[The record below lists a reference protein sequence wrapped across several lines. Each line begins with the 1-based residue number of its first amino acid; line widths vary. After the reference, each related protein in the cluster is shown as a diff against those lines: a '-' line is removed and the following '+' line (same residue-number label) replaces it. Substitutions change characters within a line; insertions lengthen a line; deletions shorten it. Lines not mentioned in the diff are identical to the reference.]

1 MLSTMIWCWAY
12 CVTNE
17 WMTRIA
23 IAKTLLM
30 DEKQITRILDITAVL
45 LNVQI
50 YAKFSNQ
57 PIIIR

>member
-1 MLSTMIWCWAY
+1 MLIFVLFY
-12 CVTNE
+12 
-17 WMTRIA
+17 A
-23 IAKTLLM
+23 IATLLM

>member
-12 CVTNE
+12 CVANE
-17 WMTRIA
+17 WMTGIA
-23 IAKTLLM
+23 IATLLM

>member
-1 MLSTMIWCWAY
+1 
-12 CVTNE
+12 
-17 WMTRIA
+17 MTGIA
-23 IAKTLLM
+23 IATLLM